1 MTMDLETYRALG
13 LHETRSR
20 DVNGHRSS
28 DFANYL
34 QHAGDAPYHPCPEA
48 FPGDDVPTGAVSRH
62 ADWDQSKIYPGTQ
75 RVISVY
81 TPAGLDRSKPAN
93 LIIFNDGASYLDPKG
108 AVRAAQVLDSLHAR
122 GEIAPTVAVFVN
134 PGHAPTDPAT
144 PRAEVYAAGAE
155 QRRQEY
161 DALTDSFGR
170 FLIEEVLP
178 FVEAKEGLTL
188 TRDPEH
194 RTVCGISSGGICAF
208 TVAWHFPD
216 QFRRVLSHCGSFVNI
231 MGGHNYPYLVGITP
245 RLPLRVFLQS
255 GENDGRNVLGDWP
268 LANQTMARALDF
280 AGYDVRFEY
289 GSGAH
294 NLRHAGAIFAESLKW
309 LWRS

>member
-1 MTMDLETYRALG
+1 MDGSVSPARASLG
-13 LHETRSR
+13 
-20 DVNGHRSS
+20 
-28 DFANYL
+28 
-34 QHAGDAPYHPCPEA
+34 
-48 FPGDDVPTGAVSRH
+48 PGCVRVS
-62 ADWDQSKIYPGTQ
+62 
-75 RVISVY
+75 IS
-81 TPAGLDRSKPAN
+81 
-93 LIIFNDGASYLDPKG
+93 
-108 AVRAAQVLDSLHAR
+108 HAR

-208 TVAWHFPD
+208 TVAWERPD
-216 QFRRVLSHCGSFVNI
+216 AFRKVISHIGSFTNI
-231 MGGHNYPYLVGITP
+231 RGGHVYPALIRKTDKK
-245 RLPLRVFLQS
+245 PLKVFLQD
-255 GENDGRNVLGDWP
+255 GKNDLDNQFGNWP
-268 LANQTMARALDF
+268 LANQDMAASLKF
-280 AGYDVRFEY
+280 AGYNYQFVLGE
-289 GSGAH
+289 GTHNGKHGGAMLPDT
-294 NLRHAGAIFAESLKW
+294 LRW
-309 LWRS
+309 LWKK